1 MRGEKKIIIEI
12 DNEGNCSIDGEGFV
26 GPECGH
32 FIEEIEEGL
41 GSRISQKDKP
51 EYRQRQ
57 TTRGRNRQME
67 GR

>member
-1 MRGEKKIIIEI
+1 MRQQKRVIIDIDKK
-12 DNEGNCSIDGEGFV
+12 GNCSIEGEGFL

-32 FIEEIEEGL
+32 FIEEIEQSL
-41 GSRISQKDKP
+41 GTKISQKDKP

-57 TTRGRNRQME
+57 ITDERNIQRG